1 MDIIKTLPIAA
12 LVATALLA
20 TGSPVAGA
28 EESAEA
34 RASVVAEFEG
44 GTIRLADGWGEA
56 TACHQSDAGVRCYRS
71 EAEMDQAEVPLDP
84 ATGRLAS
91 SCSSS
96 LKLYRS
102 TGQSGGVLE
111 LTQQN
116 TNLNLATFGFS
127 NDTESYRV
135 GACSA
140 KFYDATSGTGTSYPG
155 STSAYASSSSML
167 SGWANRVSSV
177 RIS

>member
-1 MDIIKTLPIAA
+1 MNIIKTLPVAA
-12 LVATALLA
+12 FAAITLLA
-20 TGSPVAGA
+20 TGTAVAEAEQAPVA
-28 EESAEA
+28 S
-34 RASVVAEFEG
+34 ASVVAEFEG
-44 GTIRLADGWGEA
+44 GTIRLAEGWGEA
-56 TACHQSDAGVRCYRS
+56 TACHQDDAGVRCYRS
-71 EAEMDQAEVPLDP
+71 ETEMDRAEVSSDS
-84 ATGRLAS
+84 ATSLLA

-102 TGQSGGVLE
+102 TGQTGGVLE
-111 LTQQN
+111 LSQRGV
-116 TNLNLATFGFS
+116 NLNLATFGFS

-155 STSAYASSSSML
+155 STIAFASSSSML

>member
-1 MDIIKTLPIAA
+1 MSTTKTLSLVA
-12 LVATALLA
+12 LLATALLVA
-20 TGSPVAGA
+20 PHSFAGA
-28 EESAEA
+28 EESASSST
-34 RASVVAEFEG
+34 SVVADFDG
-44 GTIRLADGWGEA
+44 DAIRLADGWGDA
-56 TACHQSDAGVRCYRS
+56 AACHQDEAGVRCYRS
-71 EAEMDQAEVPLDP
+71 EAEMDRVETP
-84 ATGRLAS
+84 ADSGGARLA

-102 TGQSGGVLE
+102 TGQSGGVLQ
-111 LTQQN
+111 LTQRN
-116 TNLNLATFGFS
+116 TNLNLASFGFS

-140 KFYDATSGTGTSYPG
+140 RFYDATTGTGTSYPG
-155 STSAYASSSSML
+155 STSAFASSSSML

>member
-1 MDIIKTLPIAA
+1 MNIIKTLPVAA
-12 LVATALLA
+12 LVATTLLA
-20 TGSPVAGA
+20 TSTSVAGA
-28 EESAEA
+28 EEAPVSS
-34 RASVVAEFEG
+34 ASVVAEFEG

-56 TACHQSDAGVRCYRS
+56 TACHQDDADVRCYRS
-71 EAEMDQAEVPLDP
+71 EAEMDRAEVLADP
-84 ATGRLAS
+84 APGLLA

-102 TGQSGGVLE
+102 TGQSGGVLQ
-111 LTQQN
+111 LTQRGV
-116 TNLNLATFGFS
+116 NLNLATFGFS

-140 KFYDATSGTGTSYPG
+140 RFYDATSGTGTSYPG
-155 STSAYASSSSML
+155 WTGAFASSSWML